1 MSLHI
6 VQLEVVPTNDD
17 QRLLRLVFSNGESG
31 VVNLADELDGPVFGP
46 LLPQNRFSEATLHP
60 LFRTVTWPNGADLAP
75 EFLLDRLKQQRHHVA

>member
-46 LLPQNRFSEATLHP
+46 LFQRGRFSEATLHP

-75 EFLLDRLKQQRHHVA
+75 EFLLDLLRRQRGHAA